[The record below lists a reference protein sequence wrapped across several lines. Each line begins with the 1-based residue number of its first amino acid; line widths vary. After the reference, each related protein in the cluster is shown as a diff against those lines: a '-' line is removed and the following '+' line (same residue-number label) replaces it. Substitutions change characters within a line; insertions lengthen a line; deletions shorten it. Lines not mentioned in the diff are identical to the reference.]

1 MRHAILPF
9 FRKSGPTLTGRKA
22 EEGLAL
28 SLLHF
33 LGTDDDFFALAPA
46 FVNQRSDNLLCRDQA
61 FRLQTRALETPMEF
75 VFGSQEFGYLQS
87 DETASR
93 VWIITSHQVSETES
107 CWPLYRES
115 GWLQTTIA
123 NFSKTKNWD
132 GLIHGEPLAPS
143 QFAFVILNQAP

>member
-1 MRHAILPF
+1 
-9 FRKSGPTLTGRKA
+9 LTGRKA

-75 VFGSQEFGYLQS
+75 VFWISGIRLPPIGRNSIAGVDHHQPPGIGNGKLL
-87 DETASR
+87 AIMSR
-93 VWIITSHQVSETES
+93 IRMAT
-107 CWPLYRES
+107 
-115 GWLQTTIA
+115 TTIA

-132 GLIHGEPLAPS
+132 GLIHGEPLAR